1 MPQLA
6 FLHNRTHDNQD
17 TACWFDTNFACLPH
31 TTSYFGVPSKIG
43 QKNAKYNPMPPPWFE
58 GETISGTELQPHPLT
73 ITRGRGSDLMQ
84 GADLDSQNMGVVS
97 CKLPSATLWSP
108 NTKYHKCLVEEF
120 VIRTNSGS
128 SDQAL
133 TYNLI
138 YASILPE
145 LLVQGSNFWEKSF
158 SGAKLM
164 IAAFKL

>member
-31 TTSYFGVPSKIG
+31 TTSYFAVPGKIG
-43 QKNAKYNPMPPPWFE
+43 PKNCQIWPNAPQWFE
-58 GETISGTELQPHPLT
+58 DETKSGTELQPHPPT

-97 CKLPSATLWSP
+97 CQLPSATLCSP
-108 NTKYHKCLVEEF
+108 CPKYHNYLGGGF
-120 VIRTNSGS
+120 VIRTKTGL

-133 TYNLI
+133 TYNLL

-145 LLVQGSNFWEKSF
+145 LLVEGSNFWEKVSLEL
-158 SGAKLM
+158 S
-164 IAAFKL
+164 